1 MKKICSHEIKF
12 HLPKKKYSFIFFLI
26 GSLLRP
32 NKTII
37 THNRVSAPSG
47 QVSGSVFNM
56 DSISLIVI
64 HITNTIF
71 VLKIICYVPC
81 VCSGYNTR
89 SDWLILRQSS
99 PVMPTGR
106 LRCCKAMAFYNLEH
120 SVLCSHL
127 VA

>member
-1 MKKICSHEIKF
+1 MLTRDKISLTKKNIVLF
-12 HLPKKKYSFIFFLI
+12 FFLI

-56 DSISLIVI
+56 DSISLIVV
-64 HITNTIF
+64 HIINTIF
-71 VLKIICYVPC
+71 VLKIICYMLC

-89 SDWLILRQSS
+89 SDWLILRHSS
-99 PVMPTGR
+99 TVMRTGR

-120 SVLCSHL
+120 SVFCSHL